1 MSPKRCKSQTY
12 GCGAATT
19 RPVAAGRP
27 RWGISAVTDEP
38 DRKPAWLKPHGK
50 PWGVSSSKV
59 VYDNPWI
66 TLTEYQAIA
75 PTGRP
80 ALYGKV
86 GFKNQAIGI
95 VPLHDD
101 GTVTLVGQNRFSLAN
116 YSWELPEGGA
126 PHGEDPLDGAK
137 RELAEEVGLQAA
149 DWRLILRLELSNSV
163 TDEIAYGF
171 LAMGLSPTQGEPD
184 ETEDFAVAR
193 VPFREALDA
202 AAAGHMPDAI
212 TVALLLRTHHM
223 AVRGELPADLAA
235 LILA

>member
-1 MSPKRCKSQTY
+1 MS
-12 GCGAATT
+12 
-19 RPVAAGRP
+19 
-27 RWGISAVTDEP
+27 E
-38 DRKPAWLKPHGK
+38 KPGPSKPEWLKPHGR
-50 PWGVSSSKV
+50 PWGVSSSQV

-86 GFKNQAIGI
+86 GFKNRAIGV
-95 VPLHDD
+95 VPLHED

-137 RELAEEVGLQAA
+137 RELAEEVGLVAA
-149 DWRLILRLELSNSV
+149 DWRMILRMELSNSV

-171 LAMGLSPTQGEPD
+171 LAMDLSPTETAPD
-184 ETEDFAVAR
+184 ETEDLAVAR

-202 AAAGHMPDAI
+202 ATAGHMPDAI

-235 LILA
+235 LILG

>member
-1 MSPKRCKSQTY
+1 MT
-12 GCGAATT
+12 
-19 RPVAAGRP
+19 
-27 RWGISAVTDEP
+27 E
-38 DRKPAWLKPHGK
+38 KPAWLKPHGK
-50 PWGVSSSKV
+50 PWGVSSSQV

-66 TLTEYQAIA
+66 TVTEYQAVA

-86 GFKNQAIGI
+86 SMKNQAIG
-95 VPLHDD
+95 VLPLHAD
-101 GTVTLVGQNRFSLAN
+101 GTVTLVGQNRFALAN

-149 DWRLILRLELSNSV
+149 DWRQVLRMELSNSV
-163 TDEIAYGF
+163 TDEIATGF
-171 LAMGLSPTQGEPD
+171 LAMDLSPTDTAPD
-184 ETEDFAVAR
+184 ETEDLAIAR
-193 VPFREALDA
+193 IPFREALDA
-202 AAAGHMPDAI
+202 AVAGHMPDAI
-212 TVALLLRTHHM
+212 SVALLLRAHHM

>member
-1 MSPKRCKSQTY
+1 M
-12 GCGAATT
+12 A
-19 RPVAAGRP
+19 
-27 RWGISAVTDEP
+27 DEP
-38 DRKPAWLKPHGK
+38 DRKPAWLRPHGR
-50 PWGVSSSKV
+50 PWDVSSSKV

-66 TLTEYQAIA
+66 TLTEYQAVA

-95 VPLHDD
+95 VPLHED

-149 DWRLILRLELSNSV
+149 DWRLILRMELSNSV
-163 TDEIAYGF
+163 TDEIAHGF
-171 LAMGLSPTQGEPD
+171 LAMGLSPTNGEPD

-202 AAAGHMPDAI
+202 ATAGHMPDAI

>member
-1 MSPKRCKSQTY
+1 MSDT
-12 GCGAATT
+12 
-19 RPVAAGRP
+19 
-27 RWGISAVTDEP
+27 P
-38 DRKPAWLKPHGK
+38 DRKAAWLRPHGK

-126 PHGEDPLDGAK
+126 PLSEDPLDGAK
-137 RELAEEVGLQAA
+137 RELAEEVGLEAA
-149 DWRLILRLELSNSV
+149 DWRLILRMELSNSV

-171 LAMGLSPTQGEPD
+171 LAMGLTPTDTAPD
-184 ETEDFAVAR
+184 ETEDLAVTR
-193 VPFREALDA
+193 VPFREALEA
-202 AAAGHMPDAI
+202 ATTGHMPDAI

-223 AVRGELPADLAA
+223 AVKGELPAALAA
-235 LILA
+235 LIL

>member
-1 MSPKRCKSQTY
+1 MS
-12 GCGAATT
+12 
-19 RPVAAGRP
+19 
-27 RWGISAVTDEP
+27 E
-38 DRKPAWLKPHGK
+38 KPAWLRPHGK
-50 PWGVSSSKV
+50 PWGVSSSQV

-86 GFKNQAIGI
+86 GMKNEAIGV
-95 VPLHDD
+95 VPLHED
-101 GTVTLVGQNRFSLAN
+101 GTVTLVGQNRFALAN

-137 RELAEEVGLQAA
+137 RELAEEVGLRAA
-149 DWRLILRLELSNSV
+149 DWRLILRMELSNSV
-163 TDEIAYGF
+163 TDETAYGF
-171 LAMGLSPTQGEPD
+171 LAMDLSPTDTAPD
-184 ETEDFAVAR
+184 ETEDLAIAR

-202 AAAGHMPDAI
+202 AMAGHMPDAI

-223 AVRGELPADLAA
+223 AVRGELPGDLAA
-235 LILA
+235 LIL

>member
-1 MSPKRCKSQTY
+1 MS
-12 GCGAATT
+12 
-19 RPVAAGRP
+19 
-27 RWGISAVTDEP
+27 E
-38 DRKPAWLKPHGK
+38 KPAWLRPHGK
-50 PWGVSSSKV
+50 AWSVASSKV

-66 TLTEYQAIA
+66 TVTEYQAIA

-95 VPLHDD
+95 VPLHAD

-126 PHGEDPLDGAK
+126 PHGEDPLDGAR
-137 RELAEEVGLQAA
+137 RELAEEVGLRAA
-149 DWRLILRLELSNSV
+149 DWRMILKMELSNSV

-171 LAMGLSPTQGEPD
+171 LAMDLSPVAAEPD
-184 ETEDFAVAR
+184 ETEDLAVAR
-193 VPFREALDA
+193 VPFDEALDA
-202 AAAGHMPDAI
+202 AVAGHMPDAL

-223 AVRGELPADLAA
+223 AVRGELPAALAA
-235 LILA
+235 LITG